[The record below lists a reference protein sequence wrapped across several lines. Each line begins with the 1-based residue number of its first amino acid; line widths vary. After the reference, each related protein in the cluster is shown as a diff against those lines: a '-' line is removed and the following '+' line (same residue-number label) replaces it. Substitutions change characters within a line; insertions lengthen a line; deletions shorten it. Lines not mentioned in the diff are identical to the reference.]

1 MAAAGCFPVRPRLH
15 RLSIGEFLVLRAV
28 GVRDARVIEVQG
40 VSFES
45 FAVPDSRDL
54 S

>member
-1 MAAAGCFPVRPRLH
+1 MFSGSAWASQVKHWRV
-15 RLSIGEFLVLRAV
+15 LVLRAF

-45 FAVPDSRDL
+45 FAVPDSRGL